1 MRKLAVLGTILSIFA
16 SSQVANS
23 QLTPAPGAISASI
36 SVPSIQNI
44 ANVFV
49 PILSYYMINNKTHD
63 IGYVESSVLYK
74 LDIESVHINTF
85 DGFEQKEVAF
95 LPGTNTL
102 RVLFSGINI
111 NMDIEGSIYALHV
124 VPFHTSHCNI
134 TNITVQLDL
143 AVQSQDD
150 VKFQLL

>member
-1 MRKLAVLGTILSIFA
+1 MRKLALFGTILSILA

-23 QLTPAPGAISASI
+23 QQTPAPGSISASI

-44 ANVFV
+44 ATVFV
-49 PILSYYMINNKTHD
+49 PILSYYMINNKTLD
-63 IGYVESSVLYK
+63 IGYVESSFLYK
-74 LDIESVHINTF
+74 LDIESIHINTF
-85 DGFEQKEVAF
+85 DGFDQKQVAF
-95 LPGTNTL
+95 IPGTNTL

-134 TNITVQLDL
+134 TNVTVELEL
-143 AVQSQDD
+143 AIQYQD
-150 VKFQLL
+150 